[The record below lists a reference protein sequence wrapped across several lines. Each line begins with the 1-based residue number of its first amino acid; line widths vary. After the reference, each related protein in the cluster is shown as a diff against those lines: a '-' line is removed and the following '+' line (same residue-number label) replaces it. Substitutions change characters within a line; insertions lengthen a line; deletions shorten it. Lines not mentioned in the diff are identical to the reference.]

1 MRTSTSIEA
10 DFTTEPK
17 YFGSWCTHR
26 MGWSCT
32 HRTWCRAASTDGGNR
47 TEKDFVFY
55 HGDVCT
61 HRVSGGVVHITRG
74 ARAASTDSKSMDGA
88 FVNVLK
94 SSMQPQ
100 LSGTSVGDNSNTKKP
115 SPSQK

>member
-1 MRTSTSIEA
+1 M
-10 DFTTEPK
+10 
-17 YFGSWCTHR
+17 
-26 MGWSCT
+26 
-32 HRTWCRAASTDGGNR
+32 
-47 TEKDFVFY
+47 
-55 HGDVCT
+55 CT

-74 ARAASTDSKSMDGA
+74 ARAASTDSKSMDGTHAKAKGSSGASTQKVRKNTYEDRLDDGA

-115 SPSQK
+115 SQSQK